1 MINLSTTSVKILT
14 EIGFRHRDLVLT
26 SCSALMLFAVV
37 VNASLV

>member
-1 MINLSTTSVKILT
+1 MIDWPTASIKILS